1 MNEER
6 IECILEAISALTDE
20 EIQEA
25 RAVAEKIA
33 LALGFSVN
41 PG

>member
-1 MNEER
+1 MNKKQ
-6 IECILEAISALTDE
+6 IECVLEITSALTDE

-25 RAVAEKIA
+25 RAVAEKTA

>member
-6 IECILEAISALTDE
+6 IECILGAISALTDE

-25 RAVAEKIA
+25 RAVAEKTA